1 MFRDVPEF
9 SGVPCS
15 GVWKHYIPEKGPFPQ
30 RGGGGGGGGLPYIDY
45 IGVCRCKGYG
55 FQPV

>member
-30 RGGGGGGGGLPYIDY
+30 RGGGGGAEDCHILTI
-45 IGVCRCKGYG
+45 
-55 FQPV
+55 